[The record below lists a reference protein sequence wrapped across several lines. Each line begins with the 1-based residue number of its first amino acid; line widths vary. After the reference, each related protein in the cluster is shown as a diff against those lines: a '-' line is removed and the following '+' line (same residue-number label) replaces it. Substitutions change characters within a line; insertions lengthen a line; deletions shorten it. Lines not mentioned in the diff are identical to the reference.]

1 MRTNAARPRR
11 PHTPRVPRRGLL
23 HAAFAL
29 LLWWAAPPAIALE
42 FAQVFEHHA
51 LPMLW
56 IDPNDGRIV
65 DANPAAS
72 AFYGYDRETLTQMRI
87 DEINTLSAEQIADE
101 RRLAASRGRNYFI
114 FRHRLADGTVRTVEV
129 RSHPY
134 ALPSGTR
141 LLSMIN
147 DISSGRDLEPGI
159 LHFRQRLEAL
169 VEARSAEAEVRDRM
183 ITSLLLI
190 GLLMSIGGI
199 ATLLAV
205 MRRRREAEE
214 AAATANRVKSEFLA
228 NMSHEIRTPL
238 NAIIGLSELQLDER
252 LPPQVHRRTEQIQ
265 RSGQLLLGIVNDLLD
280 FSRIDA
286 GCLKLEAHPFA
297 LSEVID
303 QLTVLFS
310 LPSGM
315 KGLTLRFEIPPDLP
329 GYFIGDPLR
338 LTQVLANLVGN
349 AVKFT
354 DQGHVELSVECDEC
368 PPSGARLRFSV
379 SDSGVGMTEA
389 QQAALFKAFSQ
400 ADNSNT
406 RRHGGAGLGLVIS
419 QALVELMG
427 GGRIEVHSAAGQ
439 GSRFSF
445 ELVLPIADARD
456 VDTSEGMHRTPRRRF
471 NGQRVLVVEDNPINQ
486 DVVRAQLSS
495 LNLQVTVAANGAEGV
510 ARARSGGFA
519 LILMDVQMPVMDG
532 YQAAREIR
540 AHDSE
545 TPIIALTAANLV
557 EDRSRAL
564 AAGMNAHLGKPFT
577 REQLFALLQQWLE
590 SEEGPAV
597 PPSSLSTT
605 SPAVIQAARRTLLI
619 VDDMPANIKVL
630 ANLLKDEY
638 VVQVANSG
646 AAALEIVRGAR
657 PPDLI
662 LLDIIMPAMNGY
674 EVCRALKEDPST
686 SHIPVIFVSA
696 LSEVSDEAAGLNL
709 GAVDY
714 ITKPYHGDIIR
725 ARVRTHMNLKV
736 ATDLLSEMSQ
746 IDGLTQ
752 VANRRHF
759 DQTLQREIKR
769 HSRGNKP
776 LGLIMLDIDYFKAF
790 NDHFGHGK
798 GDECLRKVAQTLRT
812 RLNRPTDLFARYGG
826 EEFVAI
832 LPMTNQDG
840 VAAVAEAMRAAV
852 DALRIPHPRS
862 DVSDHVTISLG
873 CIAQPVGTTTSAAL
887 LDAVDAALYDAKRQG
902 RNRVVSRD
910 HVQ

>member
-1 MRTNAARPRR
+1 MSAHRNRSRR
-11 PHTPRVPRRGLL
+11 ISGLL
-23 HAAFAL
+23 HATLAL
-29 LLWWAAPPAIALE
+29 LLWCVAPLAVALD
-42 FAQVFEHHA
+42 FAQVFERHD

-56 IDPNDGRIV
+56 IDPADGRIV

-72 AFYGYDRETLTQMRI
+72 VFYGYDRTTLRRMRI
-87 DEINTLSAEQIADE
+87 DEINTLSPEQVADE
-101 RRLAASRGRNYFI
+101 RRLAESQGRNYFI

-134 ALPSGTR
+134 PLPSGTR
-141 LLSMIN
+141 LLSVIN
-147 DISSGRDLEPGI
+147 DVGPERNLEPGI
-159 LHFRQRLEAL
+159 WHFKQRLEAL

-183 ITSLLLI
+183 INSLLLI
-190 GLLMSIGGI
+190 GLLMCVAGI

-252 LPPQVHRRTEQIQ
+252 LPAHVLRRTEQIQ

-286 GCLKLEAHPFA
+286 GSLKIEARPFA
-297 LSEVID
+297 LSDVLD

-315 KGLTLRFEIPPDLP
+315 KGLTLRFQVPSDLP

-338 LTQVLANLVGN
+338 LTQVLANLIGN

-354 DQGHVELSVECDEC
+354 DQGHVELTIECRERT
-368 PPSGARLRFSV
+368 PAAVGLRFSV
-379 SDSGVGMTEA
+379 SDTGVGMTPE
-389 QQAALFKAFSQ
+389 QQSRLFKAFSQ
-400 ADNSNT
+400 VDNSST
-406 RRHGGAGLGLVIS
+406 RQHGGTGLGLVIS
-419 QALVELMG
+419 EALVGLMG
-427 GGRIEVHSAAGQ
+427 GGRIEVQSEAGK

-445 ELVLPIADARD
+445 DLNLPPAAEADMASPG
-456 VDTSEGMHRTPRRRF
+456 DTPRTLRRRF
-471 NGQRVLVVEDNPINQ
+471 RGQRVLVVEDNPINQ
-486 DVVRAQLSS
+486 DVARAQLAS
-495 LNLQVTVAANGAEGV
+495 LNLQVSVATNGAEGV
-510 ARARSGGFA
+510 ARARAGGFA
-519 LILMDVQMPVMDG
+519 LVLMDVQMPVMDG

-540 AHDSE
+540 THDRE
-545 TPIIALTAANLV
+545 IPIIALTAANLA
-557 EDRSRAL
+557 EDRAHAL

-577 REQLFALLQQWLE
+577 REQLFALLEQWLDT
-590 SEEGPAV
+590 EEGSAEPRPATSH
-597 PPSSLSTT
+597 PANTT
-605 SPAVIQAARRTLLI
+605 AQEARRTLLI

-638 VVQVANSG
+638 VVQVASG
-646 AAALEIVRGAR
+646 GLAALEIVRGQR

-662 LLDIIMPAMNGY
+662 LLDIVMPGMNGY
-674 EVCRALKEDPST
+674 EVCRALKEDAAT
-686 SHIPVIFVSA
+686 SRIPVIFVSA

-725 ARVRTHMNLKV
+725 ARIRTHMNLKV

-776 LGLIMLDIDYFKAF
+776 LGVIMLDIDYFKAF

-832 LPMTNQDG
+832 LPMTDRDG

-862 DVSDHVTISLG
+862 DVADHVTISLG
-873 CIAQPVGTTTSAAL
+873 CIAYRVGTDSPESL
-887 LDAVDAALYDAKRQG
+887 LEAVDAALYDAKRQG

-910 HVQ
+910 RAQRTA